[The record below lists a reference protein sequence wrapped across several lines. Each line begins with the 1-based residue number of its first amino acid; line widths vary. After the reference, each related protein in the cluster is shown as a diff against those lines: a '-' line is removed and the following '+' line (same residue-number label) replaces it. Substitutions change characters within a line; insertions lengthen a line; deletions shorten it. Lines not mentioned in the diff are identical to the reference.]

1 MRLLPRAAKL
11 KNPCQCNSTC
21 LSGCQKIRLQEGL
34 SLLARFASTSAGSGL
49 TATQFL
55 ATTSALTGAWVAVLV
70 FSTLSSSAP
79 QIQLRIPRQWWW
91 TRFCSLASSSPAP
104 STHYGV
110 PAGAGGAM
118 TLLSWNCR
126 GSGGSLSS
134 HKMTHLAHLITTTK
148 S

>member
-21 LSGCQKIRLQEGL
+21 LSGCRKIRLQEGL

-79 QIQLRIPRQWWW
+79 QIQLRIP
-91 TRFCSLASSSPAP
+91 LAMVVDA
-104 STHYGV
+104 V
-110 PAGAGGAM
+110 LLAGFF
-118 TLLSWNCR
+118 
-126 GSGGSLSS
+126 LSS
-134 HKMTHLAHLITTTK
+134 TLNTLRRSRGRRRSHDAPIVELPGIGWVPEQP
-148 S
+148 